1 MFLQLFVFA
10 EGNVVSERT
19 TGVHAQCFVS
29 VFFDVNA
36 GRKPFSAVHRGIVVV
51 AVVALSLAAVA
62 TCIVTPEKSFF
73 SYTGV

>member
-36 GRKPFSAVHRGIVVV
+36 GRKPFFAVHRGT
-51 AVVALSLAAVA
+51 VVALSLAAVA